1 MELLVSYPWG
11 QFGRARR
18 EALALLTQLGDP
30 DPAVVRSAVPGVAIA
45 HTVLDARAVVRE
57 CHALHRAGRPFE
69 YALKWVPV
77 DIWCDTGLD
86 AMRAAIVTHMLPRI
100 AAHHRWGMRVDKH
113 GWPPYHTDEIVRHL
127 ASAIDRKVDLANPDW
142 WLRVDILGD
151 RTAIALLK
159 PDEIFSLA
167 LAHL

>member
-11 QFGRARR
+11 QFGHARR
-18 EALALLTQLGDP
+18 EVLALLAQLGDP
-30 DPAVVRSAVPGVAIA
+30 DPNVVRSAVPGIAIV
-45 HTVLDARAVVRE
+45 HTVLDVRAVVRQ
-57 CHALHRAGRPFE
+57 CHALHRAGRPFQ
-69 YALKWVPV
+69 YALKWAPV

-100 AAHHRWGMRVDKH
+100 EVQQTWGLRVDKH
-113 GWPPYHTDEIVRHL
+113 GWPPYHADEIVRHL
-127 ASAIDRKVDLANPDW
+127 ASAIDRKVDLAQPDW

-159 PDEIFSLA
+159 PDDVFSLA
-167 LAHL
+167 LAHH